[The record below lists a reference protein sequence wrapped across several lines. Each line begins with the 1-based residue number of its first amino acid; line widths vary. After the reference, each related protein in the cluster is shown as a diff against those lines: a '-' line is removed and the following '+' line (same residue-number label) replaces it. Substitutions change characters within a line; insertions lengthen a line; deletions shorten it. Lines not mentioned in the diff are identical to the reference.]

1 MKLKRA
7 RSKSDR
13 QREHTSHAGL
23 ALRGAKFGSE
33 VKCSH
38 SRARPHTIV
47 TLTQRS
53 RGCAVLPAVLRYTRP
68 SFTVPYKHGQRMRS
82 LTSTSRDML
91 LTFHTSTVHTRALVL
106 CGMRM
111 RKWDVIR
118 VCGQW
123 AYLADPHVPVLAAT
137 RTIRSNQLHRAET
150 TSPMRMPHNATVTRL
165 LTNII
170 KRPLIK
176 LIPLSRRDCH
186 ADPYRCLWPGCT
198 AIL

>member
-38 SRARPHTIV
+38 SRARAHTQSS
-47 TLTQRS
+47 LS
-53 RGCAVLPAVLRYTRP
+53 LNAAGAVLPAVLRYTRP
-68 SFTVPYKHGQRMRS
+68 SFTMAHKHGQRIRS

-91 LTFHTSTVHTRALVL
+91 LTFHTSIIHTRALVL

-137 RTIRSNQLHRAET
+137 RTTRSNQLHRAET

-186 ADPYRCLWPGCT
+186 ADPYRRLWPGCT